1 MHLLWANNLQSDFLV
16 GLLLAEEFRR
26 ERAFDSLIRDEDAT
40 TAMFRTG
47 AGMDA
52 DSRTSRH
59 VTYERHKTAEAR
71 GLRDAQTVNERRDN
85 IIEVFEGV
93 ANKLITVSFCSV
105 EGASDSLSLRLRA
118 I

>member
-1 MHLLWANNLQSDFLV
+1 M
-16 GLLLAEEFRR
+16 LAEEFLS
-26 ERAFDSLIRDEDAT
+26 EVVLGSSVGDEDTAS
-40 TAMFRTG
+40 AMFRTG

-85 IIEVFEGV
+85 KIEVFEGV
-93 ANKLITVSFCSV
+93 ANKLITISRSSV
-105 EGASDSLSLRLRA
+105 ELASDEFALRLRA

>member
-1 MHLLWANNLQSDFLV
+1 V
-16 GLLLAEEFRR
+16 GLLFGEEAGG
-26 ERAFDSLIRDEDAT
+26 EELLLGWRDED
-40 TAMFRTG
+40 TACGVLG
-47 AGMDA
+47 ASAAMDA

-93 ANKLITVSFCSV
+93 ANKLITVSCSSV
-105 EGASDSLSLRLRA
+105 ELASDSLALRLRA

>member
-1 MHLLWANNLQSDFLV
+1 M
-16 GLLLAEEFRR
+16 GLLLAEEFGG
-26 ERAFDSLIRDEDAT
+26 EVVLDASVRDEDAT
-40 TAMFRTG
+40 LAVLGAG

-52 DSRTSRH
+52 DSRTLRH

-93 ANKLITVSFCSV
+93 ANKLITVSCSSV
-105 EGASDSLSLRLRA
+105 ELAADGFAFRLRA

>member
-1 MHLLWANNLQSDFLV
+1 M
-16 GLLLAEEFRR
+16 GLLLAEEFLSEVVLGSSVRN
-26 ERAFDSLIRDEDAT
+26 EDAT
-40 TAMFRTG
+40 SAMFRTG

-85 IIEVFEGV
+85 KIEVLEGV
-93 ANKLITVSFCSV
+93 ANKLITVSRSSV
-105 EGASDSLSLRLRA
+105 EGASDCLSRRLRT